1 MHTKL
6 SFRKKKFTSNQTR
19 PLLTIPKISSSHTQ
33 RFVREHAIDNLFQSV
48 PASLADAA
56 KSQLF
61 AQLNRGRPPSFGSFC
76 HRLSLCSWLLVTGGM
91 ASSQVV
97 IALLSW
103 ALFCATSQFA
113 IPRDTLDMVM
123 GYGTGRIV
131 VPRDGRR

>member
-1 MHTKL
+1 MYTKL
-6 SFRKKKFTSNQTR
+6 SFRKKNFTCNQTR

-33 RFVREHAIDNLFQSV
+33 IRQRTCHRQPVPIGPCLPSGCRQIPTFCSIKQGTSTVLRF
-48 PASLADAA
+48 
-56 KSQLF
+56 
-61 AQLNRGRPPSFGSFC
+61 FC

-97 IALLSW
+97 IALLSG